1 MRMPRVRHTEWQAR
15 TDGNAAYTADLP
27 GKPLV
32 GALLRSPHRH
42 ARIVGIDT
50 TAAERSPG
58 VHAVVTAADLPDV
71 RYADYGTADRPAL
84 ARDTVRF
91 VGQEVAAVAAETPEQ
106 ARAAVGAIEVR
117 YAPLPRLPGF
127 EDALRPGAAPPHPG
141 AANIAVTSD
150 RTFGD
155 AGAARARVAHTV
167 SGRYRFGSQAHACM
181 EPHTT
186 LASWADGRLH
196 VWTPTQGPRTQQREI
211 ARMVGLETEQVRIHR
226 IAAGGD
232 FGSRVRPG
240 DVEVLTAALAIK
252 AGGAVRLSLTR
263 ADEFA
268 HTKHRHDFVVDLTT
282 TADDTGHLVS
292 READILVE
300 AGGFTQA
307 GGNELNFC
315 GLVVA
320 SQYRLTAAHV
330 SGTVF
335 YTNRRA
341 GGAFRGAGG
350 PQAVFAVESQLDE
363 LAEQLGDDPIDLRI
377 RNANR
382 TGDTTITGWE
392 IDSSRLVECLRRARE
407 EIGWDAKRE
416 LRGSGRGVGIAAA
429 VHVSGAVSNP
439 YVACSEA
446 RVELGADGSV
456 RVRTGA
462 ADPGTGQPMV
472 AAIIVAEQL
481 GLDVEDVEIVYEDTD
496 ATPYDPGAGAS
507 KGTFMTGHAAQGAG
521 RAAAEH
527 LRDLAAEK
535 FAVPAASVRLDGGRV
550 HAGEDSIGIGDLVA
564 AAPDAVD
571 GTLSFD
577 HRHQLDLPFA
587 DPSGF
592 GNLSPTYAFAAHAVE
607 VEVDRATGRVHVV
620 RVVAV
625 HDSGTI
631 VNPTGARGQVVGGV
645 AMALGATLG
654 EEIVWCEGRVAN
666 ANYTDYALP
675 RAADVPDVETVFLES
690 DEGCGPLGA
699 KGLAEIALSP
709 VPAAVANAVAHA
721 VGVRVRD
728 LPITPDK
735 LLPALHEP
743 TAPAPPLRRRID
755 PQRLWT
761 SAMRWAY
768 PRGLYAALHH
778 GGTRLARRHRQ
789 PEPIELRTPDTV
801 AAAAAALRAEHGT
814 RPLGGGTDLLITRE
828 QGVRSEHVLVDVT
841 GIAELTRL
849 ERTPDG
855 DLHIGGAV
863 TLDRLAAFA
872 HDHDAPALAATVD
885 TIASPQIRA
894 AATVAGNLCQEK
906 RCRYFR
912 GGFDCY
918 KRGGAT
924 CPCYAV
930 LGDHRHYH
938 AALGAHRCQATTPS
952 DLSTTLTALDA
963 VVHVRG
969 SSRARTVPV
978 AELYRGPGETVL
990 RGDEMITHLV
1000 VPAAAL
1006 RRTTVFEKVQ
1016 LYDGGF
1022 ALIAAC
1028 VSLSTDG
1035 GTITQCRAVLG
1046 AIAPTPYRAVAAEEL
1061 LVGPPV
1067 SDERVDR
1074 AAQAWTPEAHALPG
1088 TAWKLLAASA
1098 MLARCIRTA
1107 IATEQSAATSRNAR

>member
-1 MRMPRVRHTEWQAR
+1 MQPEH
-15 TDGNAAYTADLP
+15 
-27 GKPLV
+27 PLV
-32 GALLRSPHRH
+32 GAVLRSPYPH
-42 ARIVGIDT
+42 ARIVEIDISS
-50 TAAERSPG
+50 AERSPG

-71 RYADYGTADRPAL
+71 HYADYGTPDRPAL
-84 ARDTVRF
+84 ARGTVRF
-91 VGQEVAAVAAETPEQ
+91 VGHEVAAVAAETAEQ
-106 ARAAVGAIEVR
+106 ARAAVAAIRVR
-117 YAPLPRLPGF
+117 YAALPRLPRF
-127 EDALRPGAAPPHPG
+127 EDALRPGATPPRPG
-141 AANIAVTSD
+141 AAGVAVTSD

-155 AGAARARVAHTV
+155 TEAARARVAHTV

-211 ARMVGLETEQVRIHR
+211 ARMVGLETGQVRVHR
-226 IAAGGD
+226 IATGGD

-240 DVEVLTAALAIK
+240 DVEVLAAALAIK
-252 AGGAVRLSLTR
+252 AGGGVRLTLTR
-263 ADEFA
+263 ADEFT
-268 HTKHRHDFVVDLTT
+268 HTKHRHDFVVDLTS
-282 TADDTGHLVS
+282 TADDTGHLIS

-320 SQYRLTAAHV
+320 SQYRLMAAHV
-330 SGTVF
+330 TGTVF
-335 YTNRRA
+335 YTNRRS

-382 TGDTTITGWE
+382 TGDTTITGWQ
-392 IDSSRLVECLRRARE
+392 IDSSRLVECLQTARE
-407 EIGWDAKRE
+407 KIDWDAKRA

-429 VHVSGAVSNP
+429 VHVSGAMSNP
-439 YVACSEA
+439 YVAYSEA
-446 RVELGADGSV
+446 RVELGDDGSV
-456 RVRTGA
+456 RVRTGSG
-462 ADPGTGQPMV
+462 DPGTGQPLV
-472 AAIIVAEQL
+472 AGIVVADQL
-481 GLDVEDVEIVYEDTD
+481 GLTGEDVEIVYGDTD
-496 ATPYDPGAGAS
+496 RTPYDPGAGAS
-507 KGTFMTGHAAQGAG
+507 KGTFMTGNAALGAG
-521 RAAAEH
+521 RAAADR
-527 LRDLAAEK
+527 LRGLAAEK
-535 FAVPAASVRLDGGRV
+535 FAVPAVSVRLEGGQV
-550 HAGEDSIGIGDLVA
+550 HAGDDSISIGDLVA
-564 AAPDAVD
+564 AAPDTVD

-577 HRHQLDLPFA
+577 HRYQVGLPFA

-607 VEVDRATGRVHVV
+607 VEVDRATGQVHVV

-631 VNPTGARGQVVGGV
+631 LNPTGAHGQVVGGV
-645 AMALGATLG
+645 AMALGAALG
-654 EEIVWCEGRVAN
+654 EELVYCEDRVAN
-666 ANYTDYALP
+666 ANYSDYALP
-675 RAADVPDVETVFLES
+675 RAADVPDIETVFIES
-690 DEGCGPLGA
+690 DDGCGPMGA

-735 LLPALHEP
+735 LVSALHAGSP
-743 TAPAPPLRRRID
+743 APVPPLRRRLD
-755 PQRLWT
+755 PHRLWI

-768 PRGLYAALHH
+768 PRGLHAVLHH
-778 GGTRLARRHRQ
+778 GGTRLARRHRR
-789 PEPIELRTPDTV
+789 PEPIRLRTPDTV
-801 AAAAAALRAEHGT
+801 AAATAALAAECGT
-814 RPLGGGTDLLITRE
+814 RPLGGGTDLLLTRE
-828 QGVRSEHVLVDVT
+828 QGVRSEHVLVDLT
-841 GIAELTRL
+841 GVAELSRL
-849 ERTPDG
+849 ELTPDG
-855 DLHIGGAV
+855 DLHIGSAV

-872 HDHDAPALAATVD
+872 LDHDAPALAATVE

-918 KRGGAT
+918 KRGGTT

-969 SSRARTVPV
+969 RSRARAVPL
-978 AELYRGPGETVL
+978 ADLYRGPGETVL
-990 RGDEMITHLV
+990 RSDEVITHLV

-1006 RRTTVFEKVQ
+1006 RRTTVFEKLR

-1022 ALIAAC
+1022 ALVAAC

-1046 AIAPTPYRAVAAEEL
+1046 GIAPTPYRAVATEEL
-1061 LVGPPV
+1061 LGGASVRN
-1067 SDERVDR
+1067 EQVDR
-1074 AAQAWTPEAHALPG
+1074 AAEAWTFEAHPLPG
-1088 TAWKLLAASA
+1088 TVWKVPTASA
-1098 MLARCIRTA
+1098 MLARCIRAA
-1107 IATEQSAATSRNAR
+1107 IATDQDG